1 MILKLLDVDLL
12 PQQVE
17 VIHCPGHQKSDDL
30 IALGNKNQIEPQKR
44 QFNDPT
50 SRVLF
55 CGNNLF
61 SHWTDLII
69 FLLRPKWPCLRA
81 TAWTT
86 KDGGSPLKTSFFYP
100 RAYSGRSSKLFIKPT
115 TWE

>member
-55 CGNNLF
+55 CEKILF
-61 SHWTDLII
+61 SQPRYPITSLM
-69 FLLRPKWPCLRA
+69 RAKWSWVKA
-81 TAWTT
+81 TTWTT
-86 KDGGSPLKTSFFYP
+86 EDGGSPLKTSF
-100 RAYSGRSSKLFIKPT
+100 S
-115 TWE
+115 